1 MYICILYFI
10 LIYVLYVNICICMYI
25 HVCKIYVCMYIYTYI
40 YVYIYIYTY
49 TYTHTYIYTH
59 THTHIHRYVYMNTF
73 YRICIN
79 EFGEMLGQFI
89 LGNWC
94 QFLND
99 CETTLDK
106 TKIDRNRTLQILK
119 GTLMQI

>member
-1 MYICILYFI
+1 M
-10 LIYVLYVNICICMYI
+10 LIYAYVCTFTYVRYMYVCIYI
-25 HVCKIYVCMYIYTYI
+25 HTYM
-40 YVYIYIYTY
+40 YTY
-49 TYTHTYIYTH
+49 TYIHIHIHTHIYIH
-59 THTHIHRYVYMNTF
+59 THTHIHRYVYMYTF

-79 EFGEMLGQFI
+79 EFGETLGQFI